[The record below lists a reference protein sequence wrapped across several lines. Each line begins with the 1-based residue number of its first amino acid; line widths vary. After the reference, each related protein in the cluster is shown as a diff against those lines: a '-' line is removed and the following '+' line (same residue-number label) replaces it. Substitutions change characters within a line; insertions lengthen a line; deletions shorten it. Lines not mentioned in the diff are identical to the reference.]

1 MKTIKILLSAV
12 AIVPLLLIAETS
24 FGQAAPAWTSA
35 ATAGSIMETA
45 SLNRVAV
52 TQEST
57 AGITFGANRAGTIKV
72 RYNVVNTA
80 VLPGGQSTG
89 LPPWTTFEMADV
101 IPAGG
106 AAVTASLYK
115 LAKCG
120 DIPVLICQI
129 NGAVNPLVKCDTC
142 AFAAGAFDYFNFIYY
157 VEVTLTRPSNA
168 VAAPKLYSL
177 RVYN

>member
-12 AIVPLLLIAETS
+12 ALVPLLLFAKPS
-24 FGQAAPAWTSA
+24 VGQAAPAWTSA
-35 ATAGSIMETA
+35 GSAGSIMDTA
-45 SLNRVAV
+45 SLNKVAV

-57 AGITFGANRAGTIKV
+57 AGITFGANRAGTIKI
-72 RYNVVNTA
+72 RFNVVNTA

-89 LPPWTTFEMADV
+89 LPPWNTFEMATV

-106 AAVTASLYK
+106 AAVTAALYK
-115 LAKCG
+115 LPQCS

-129 NGAVNPLVKCDTC
+129 NGTVNPLAHCDTC
-142 AFAAGAFDYFNFIYY
+142 PFAVGTFDYFNFIYY
-157 VEVTLTRPSNA
+157 VEVTLTRPTNA
-168 VAAPKLYSL
+168 VAAPELHSL